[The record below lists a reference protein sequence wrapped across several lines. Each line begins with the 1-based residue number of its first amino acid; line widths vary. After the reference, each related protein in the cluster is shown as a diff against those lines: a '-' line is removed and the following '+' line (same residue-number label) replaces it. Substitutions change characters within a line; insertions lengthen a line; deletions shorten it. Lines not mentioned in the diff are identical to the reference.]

1 MKSILAVFLTFA
13 FIAASAPVG
22 AAETAADA
30 KVQTHCPVSGEKLG
44 SMGKSVKVKHGGR
57 TVRLCCKPCVKKFKA
72 DPEKYLKKV
81 E

>member
-1 MKSILAVFLTFA
+1 MKSMLAVLLTFS

-22 AAETAADA
+22 AVETTADA

-44 SMGKSVKVKHGGR
+44 SMGKPVKVKHGGR
-57 TVRLCCKPCVKKFKA
+57 TVRLCCKPCVKKFNA

-81 E
+81 K